1 MGQALENRPIGVIG
15 NDEFGSAIAER
26 IAACHFHT
34 MYVGL
39 AGAPF
44 VTYGKMLERANEAS
58 IATECPIVLAAIE
71 DTETFRHL
79 LVGEGDHQ
87 PPVTS
92 GPRRGT
98 ILVDLGARTPREFQA
113 LVEILE
119 QRDVTLVDAALIGGP
134 DATAHGHAKILL
146 GGDLTAVEIAESVLS
161 LLGNVERTGPLG
173 SAHAAAALMGYVEAA
188 HAVAREEALALG
200 SACGLSP
207 ETLQRVLSSETSPR
221 ELNVVQLARRA
232 ALARRIARDRHG
244 SADIINLA
252 AEKNARKREN
262 R

>member
-1 MGQALENRPIGVIG
+1 MGQALDNRPIGVIG

-26 IAACHFHT
+26 IAACRFRT
-34 MYVGL
+34 MYAAL
-39 AGAPF
+39 AGSPP
-44 VTYGKMLERANEAS
+44 VTYGEMQERANELSVA
-58 IATECPIVLAAIE
+58 AECPIVLAAIE
-71 DTETFRHL
+71 DTETFRQ
-79 LVGEGDHQ
+79 LVIGDGE
-87 PPVTS
+87 PRVTS
-92 GPRRGT
+92 SPQRGT
-98 ILVDLGARTPREFQA
+98 VLVDLGARTPREFQA
-113 LVEILE
+113 LVEVLE
-119 QRDVTLVDAALIGGP
+119 QRNVTLVDAALIGGP
-134 DATAHGHAKILL
+134 EATAHGHAKILL
-146 GGDLTAVEIAESVLS
+146 GGDLAAVAIAESVLS

-207 ETLQRVLSSETSPR
+207 ETLQRVLSSESSPR

-232 ALARRIARDRHG
+232 ALARRIARDRRG

-252 AEKNARKREN
+252 AEKNARNREN